1 MRSLGNK
8 TVLLVEDEA
17 LIGAMAVDML
27 EDLGATVIGPI
38 SSVAKALA
46 MAKSDNF
53 DVAVLD
59 VNVRG
64 ERVDPVADALAE
76 RGIPVLLATGYG
88 VADKYSV
95 IEKPYTQDKLERG
108 VLSVLQKRD

>member
-1 MRSLGNK
+1 MSSLGNK

-17 LIGAMAVDML
+17 LIGAMAADML
-27 EDLGATVIGPI
+27 SDLGATVIGPVC
-38 SSVAKALA
+38 SVAKALA

-64 ERVDPVADALAE
+64 ERIDPVADALAA

-108 VLSVLQKRD
+108 LLLVLQKKS

>member
-1 MRSLGNK
+1 MGALGNK

-17 LIGAMAVDML
+17 LIGAMAYDML
-27 EDLGATVIGPI
+27 SDLGATVIGPV
-38 SSVAKALA
+38 STVAKALA
-46 MAKSDNF
+46 LAKSEHF

-64 ERVDPVADALAE
+64 ERVDPVADALTE

-88 VADKYSV
+88 VDDRHAV

-108 VLSVLQKRD
+108 LLLVLKKSG